1 VETRLTQVSRVSSS
15 ENMVRTIRRGFV
27 APLFFSLAL
36 FSQSPGDDLQRYWQ
50 DGEQALA
57 AHRYADAQQSFEKL
71 RQLAPGTAEVY
82 GRLGLVYFQEGKFEQ
97 AVPALRQALKLKPAL
112 PNTDILLATSLS
124 ELGHY
129 EEALPGLEKGFRS
142 LDQPLKRM
150 SGLQLVRAYTGL
162 QRDSKAVDVALELN
176 RLFPNDPEILY
187 QSSRIYANFA
197 YLTLRKLADVAPSSL
212 WRHQAAAE
220 AYESQ
225 GTFDLAISEYREV
238 LAIDPARPGIHY
250 RIGRVLLSRSRSGQ
264 SDSQA
269 EALKEFELE
278 LQLDSTNA
286 NAAYEIGE
294 IYRKSG
300 QLDKAHDYFNT
311 ALKTYS
317 DFEEAQLGIAGVL
330 MAQGKPDLALPYL
343 RQAIALNPGDEVSYY
358 RLAQVYKAQGNL
370 AGQEKALA
378 EFRRLR
384 NRKPLQSE
392 PTGEFRADRDVTK
405 QEIDGNVSR

>member
-1 VETRLTQVSRVSSS
+1 MRVSSP
-15 ENMVRTIRRGFV
+15 ENMVKTIGTGFV
-27 APLFFSLAL
+27 APFIFSLAL
-36 FSQSPGDDLQRYWQ
+36 FSQSPRDDLQRYWQ

-112 PNTDILLATSLS
+112 PNTDILLAMSLS

-162 QRDSKAVDVALELN
+162 QSDRKAVETALELN

-187 QSSRIYANFA
+187 QTSRIYANFA

-317 DFEEAQLGIAGVL
+317 DFEEAQLG
-330 MAQGKPDLALPYL
+330 
-343 RQAIALNPGDEVSYY
+343 
-358 RLAQVYKAQGNL
+358 
-370 AGQEKALA
+370 
-378 EFRRLR
+378 
-384 NRKPLQSE
+384 
-392 PTGEFRADRDVTK
+392 
-405 QEIDGNVSR
+405 

>member
-1 VETRLTQVSRVSSS
+1 ME
-15 ENMVRTIRRGFV
+15 
-27 APLFFSLAL
+27 
-36 FSQSPGDDLQRYWQ
+36 
-50 DGEQALA
+50 
-57 AHRYADAQQSFEKL
+57 
-71 RQLAPGTAEVY
+71 
-82 GRLGLVYFQEGKFEQ
+82 
-97 AVPALRQALKLKPAL
+97 
-112 PNTDILLATSLS
+112 
-124 ELGHY
+124 
-129 EEALPGLEKGFRS
+129 
-142 LDQPLKRM
+142 
-150 SGLQLVRAYTGL
+150 
-162 QRDSKAVDVALELN
+162 VALELN